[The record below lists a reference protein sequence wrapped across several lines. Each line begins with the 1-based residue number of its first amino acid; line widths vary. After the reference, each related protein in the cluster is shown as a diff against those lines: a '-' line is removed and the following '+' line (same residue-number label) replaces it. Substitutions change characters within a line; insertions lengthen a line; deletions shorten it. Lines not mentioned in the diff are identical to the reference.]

1 MYLKA
6 EFREKETAAR
16 AILELKANGFGP
28 DALDV
33 FSNEP
38 VEFADGVLDRS
49 SRMSL
54 VVVASALTCC
64 VLTILFV
71 RYTQYNYP
79 LVTGG
84 MPLFSFWSTG
94 VVFYELT
101 MLGAILSSFAWFLW
115 ESGLVRRRTPAPVP
129 DVEPGVICLR
139 VRCGEG
145 QEDSAGR
152 QLQQAGATGV
162 QKL

>member
-1 MYLKA
+1 VYLKG

-16 AILELKANGFGP
+16 AIRELKANGFGP

-38 VEFADGVLDRS
+38 VEFADGVLDRP

-54 VVVASALTCC
+54 VVVASALICC
-64 VLTILFV
+64 ALTILFV

-139 VRCGEG
+139 VRCSDEQAQLASG
-145 QEDSAGR
+145 QLE
-152 QLQQAGATGV
+152 QAGATEV
-162 QKL
+162 EKL

>member
-1 MYLKA
+1 VYLKA

-38 VEFADGVLDRS
+38 VEFADGVLDRP

-115 ESGLVRRRTPAPVP
+115 ESGLVRRRNPAPVP

-139 VRCGEG
+139 VRCSDEQAQLASG
-145 QEDSAGR
+145 QLE
-152 QLQQAGATGV
+152 QAGAIGV
-162 QKL
+162 EKL

>member
-1 MYLKA
+1 VYLKA

-16 AILELKANGFGP
+16 AILELKASGFGP

-38 VEFADGVLDRS
+38 VEFADGVLDRP

-54 VVVASALTCC
+54 VVVASALTFC

-71 RYTQYNYP
+71 RFTQYNYP

-101 MLGAILSSFAWFLW
+101 MLGAILSAFACFLW
-115 ESGLVRRRTPAPVP
+115 ESGLVRKRSTAPVP
-129 DVEPGVICLR
+129 EVEPGVICLR
-139 VRCGEG
+139 VRCTGE
-145 QEDSAGR
+145 QEDGAGR
-152 QLQQAGATGV
+152 QLQQTGAV
-162 QKL
+162 NVKKL

>member
-6 EFREKETAAR
+6 EFQEKETAAR

-38 VEFADGVLDRS
+38 VEFADGVLDRP

-54 VVVASALTCC
+54 VVVASALTFC

-71 RYTQYNYP
+71 RYTQYDYP

-101 MLGAILSSFAWFLW
+101 MLGAILSASAWFLW
-115 ESGLVRRRTPAPVP
+115 ESGIIRRRGPAPVP

-139 VRCGEG
+139 VRCSEG
-145 QEDSAGR
+145 QEDNTGR
-152 QLQQAGATGV
+152 QLEQAGATGV
-162 QKL
+162 RKL